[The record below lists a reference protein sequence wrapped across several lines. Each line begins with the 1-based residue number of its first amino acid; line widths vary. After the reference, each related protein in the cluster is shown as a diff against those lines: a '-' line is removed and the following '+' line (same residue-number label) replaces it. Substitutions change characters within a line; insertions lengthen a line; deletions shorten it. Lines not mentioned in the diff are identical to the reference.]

1 MSSSLEEPSNCTKNT
16 PSWASLLYTAEPE
29 FSGEKP
35 GDSFEIKYPGWLLL
49 LKKFEKH
56 YTFSI
61 ETFRPYHLALFSKF
75 DVLIKTFVAWN
86 HRFIPSQS
94 KQ

>member
-1 MSSSLEEPSNCTKNT
+1 MSSSLEEPSNYTKNT
-16 PSWASLLYTAEPE
+16 ASWASLYTAEPE
-29 FSGEKP
+29 FPGEKP
-35 GDSFEIKYPGWLLL
+35 GDSFENKYPRWLLL

-56 YTFSI
+56 YSFSI
-61 ETFRPYHLALFSKF
+61 GTLRPYHLALFSKF